1 MDQDQDKVPAPLPPP
16 PEVPLA
22 PPSPQ
27 MADPNVTLPEPFAAS
42 PGSGSGSSGG
52 DAWQTPLGPVGP
64 APGYRFAGH
73 LGRFV
78 AYIVDGL
85 IMAFVVIALS
95 IVGAALVVA
104 GVSGDWNDPE
114 SLEFSGLAI
123 AGIVFITVVAL
134 VVGLG
139 YFPWF
144 WARRGQTPGM
154 KLFRLHVVRDR
165 DGGPIG
171 GGQAI
176 VRLFGLWLG
185 GQVLYLGYIW
195 VFIDSRR
202 RGWHDLIAGTVV
214 IEEE

>member
-1 MDQDQDKVPAPLPPP
+1 
-16 PEVPLA
+16 
-22 PPSPQ
+22 
-27 MADPNVTLPEPFAAS
+27 MADPNVPLPEPFSAPPAAGPTS
-42 PGSGSGSSGG
+42 PGG
-52 DAWQTPLGPVGP
+52 AWETPAEPVGP

-78 AYIVDGL
+78 AYIVDGFIVGL
-85 IMAFVVIALS
+85 VIAAFS
-95 IVGAALVVA
+95 IVGLAIFFA
-104 GVSGDWNDPE
+104 GTTGDWNEPE
-114 SLEFSGLAI
+114 SLEFSGIAI
-123 AGIVFITVVAL
+123 AAVAVISIVGL
-134 VVGLG
+134 VLSLG

-144 WARRGQTPGM
+144 WHRSGQTPGM
-154 KLFRLHVVRDR
+154 KLFRLRVVRDR

-185 GQVLYLGYIW
+185 AQVLYLGYIW

-214 IEEE
+214 IEEA